1 MSGKPYLSPKEAFPS
16 HLETLSREEL
26 DLLAK
31 QLQEEVFR
39 ECNAGAVEAHPET
52 LLRQSLVELEIAA
65 RDADG
70 EWPPA
75 QKTPASN

>member
-1 MSGKPYLSPKEAFPS
+1 MLDKPYLSPKEAFPS
-16 HLETLSREEL
+16 HLETLSPEEL

-39 ECNAGAVEAHPET
+39 ECNAAGEANPET
-52 LLRQSLVELEIAA
+52 LLRQSLVELELAA
-65 RDADG
+65 RDGDG

-75 QKTPASN
+75 QKTPNSN

>member
-52 LLRQSLVELEIAA
+52 LLRQSLVELEVAA
-65 RDADG
+65 RDG
-70 EWPPA
+70 EGELPPA
-75 QKTPASN
+75 QKSPASN

>member
-1 MSGKPYLSPKEAFPS
+1 MLDKPYLSPKEAFPA

-39 ECNAGAVEAHPET
+39 ECNAGKGEANPET
-52 LLRQSLVELEIAA
+52 LLRQSLVELEVAA
-65 RDADG
+65 RDSNG
-70 EWPPA
+70 E
-75 QKTPASN
+75 